1 MKISQK
7 DLLATYILFII
18 LSIVNICYFSRGEFL
33 YNTSMGI
40 LIISALIFP
49 MILVIKFI
57 KTKSHLY

>member
-18 LSIVNICYFSRGEFL
+18 LSTVNICYFSKGDFL

-40 LIISALIFP
+40 LIVSALIFP
-49 MILVIKFI
+49 MIVII
-57 KTKSHLY
+57 KLFSMKKSN

>member
-49 MILVIKFI
+49 MILVIKLFSMR
-57 KTKSHLY
+57 KNH

>member
-7 DLLATYILFII
+7 DLLTTYILFII
-18 LSIVNICYFSRGEFL
+18 LSTVNICYFSRGDFL

-49 MILVIKFI
+49 MIVVIKLFSMR
-57 KTKSHLY
+57 KNH

>member
-18 LSIVNICYFSRGEFL
+18 LSTVNICYFSRGDFL

-49 MILVIKFI
+49 MIVVIKLFSMR
-57 KTKSHLY
+57 KNH

>member
-33 YNTSMGI
+33 YNTSIGI

-49 MILVIKFI
+49 MILVIKLSSM
-57 KTKSHLY
+57 KKHN

>member
-18 LSIVNICYFSRGEFL
+18 LSTVNICYFSRGDFL

-49 MILVIKFI
+49 MIVVIKLF
-57 KTKSHLY
+57 SMRQNH

>member
-18 LSIVNICYFSRGEFL
+18 ISTVNICYFSRGDFL

-49 MILVIKFI
+49 MIVVIKLFSMR
-57 KTKSHLY
+57 KNH

>member
-18 LSIVNICYFSRGEFL
+18 LSTVNICYFSRGDFL

-49 MILVIKFI
+49 MIVLIKLFSMR
-57 KTKSHLY
+57 KNH

>member
-18 LSIVNICYFSRGEFL
+18 LSTVNIFYFSRGDFL

-49 MILVIKFI
+49 MIVVIKLFSMR
-57 KTKSHLY
+57 KNH